1 MKTYGLIGYRL
12 GHSFSKKFFTDKFK
26 EENRQNHE
34 YVNFELDTIRQ
45 FSDLFKQNDH
55 LYGLNCTIPY
65 KQQVMAFLDEIDQE
79 AALVGAVNTIKIIRR
94 PEGLKLIGFN
104 TDTFGFEHSF
114 RPLLKEKHKR
124 ALVLG
129 TGGASKAIKYVLNKL
144 GIDFL
149 SVTTKAQP
157 EEKEIHYQEITT
169 SLMHEFLVIIQT
181 TPLGM
186 YPDIAACPDIPYQFL
201 TKEHFLYDLVYNPE
215 ETLFMRKGLEKGATV
230 KGGLEMLRL
239 QAIRSWEIWNEKEES
254 SES

>member
-12 GHSFSKKFFTDKFK
+12 GHSFSKIFFSGKFK
-26 EENRQNHE
+26 EENREDHE
-34 YVNFELDTIRQ
+34 YVNFELDSIQQ
-45 FSDLFKQNDH
+45 FPDLFKRNDH

-65 KQQVMAFLDEIDQE
+65 KQQVMAFLDEIDEE
-79 AALVGAVNTIKIIRR
+79 AAIVGAVNTIKVIRR

-114 RPLLKEKHKR
+114 LPLVKEQHQR
-124 ALVLG
+124 ALILG
-129 TGGASKAIKYVLNKL
+129 TGGASKAVKYVLNKV

-149 SVTTKAQP
+149 SVTTKAEP
-157 EEKEIHYQEITT
+157 AEKEIHYSAITA
-169 SLMHEFLVIIQT
+169 SLLRDFLIIIQT

-186 YPDIAACPDIPYQFL
+186 YPNITACPDIPYQFL
-201 TKEHFLYDLVYNPE
+201 IKEHLLYDLVYNPE

-239 QAIRSWEIWNEKEES
+239 QAIRSWEIWNEPEEIS
-254 SES
+254 RK